1 MWPFR
6 KRPAR
11 KADALAIIDEAIDF
25 AAERWTFFSRSVA
38 IRPGTGLRE
47 RIGLFARSVHASL
60 HARHPALAAAPDE
73 VILLIIAKGVEQS
86 GLVPRGEIERALGI
100 LLPP

>member
-6 KRPAR
+6 KKPAR
-11 KADALAIIDEAIDF
+11 RSDALAIIDEAIEF
-25 AAERWTFFSRSVA
+25 AAGRWQYFSRSVA
-38 IRPGTGLRE
+38 VVPGSGLRE
-47 RIGLFARSVHASL
+47 RIGLFARSLEPSL
-60 HARHPALAAAPDE
+60 HARHPALAAAPEE

-86 GLVPRGEIERALGI
+86 GAVSREEIERALGI